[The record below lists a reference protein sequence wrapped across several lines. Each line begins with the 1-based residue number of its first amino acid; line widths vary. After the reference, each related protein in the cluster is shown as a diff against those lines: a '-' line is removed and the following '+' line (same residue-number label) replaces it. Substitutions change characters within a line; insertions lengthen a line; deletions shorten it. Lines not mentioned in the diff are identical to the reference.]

1 MECFDMR
8 VRSSVG
14 RLNAVVPAGD
24 IDQVANLLL
33 ELNLLLFLADY
44 EIIANT

>member
-1 MECFDMR
+1 MR

-14 RLNAVVPAGD
+14 RINAVAPAGD

-33 ELNLLLFLADY
+33 VNY
-44 EIIANT
+44 V